1 MNLFRRLGAGAALLA
16 LCSCVYI
23 PQEDYEKFY
32 REDVDRASG
41 FDTLKMYAK
50 DVGYDFMD
58 IWTFNASLGKSGP
71 VGPWS
76 GNLGFPWNTWLPVSW
91 ASSVVPMQFSVH
103 ATKYAELGFG
113 TFSGYKAGML
123 GRAVGSWREQS
134 SKSGFSVFPVMNY
147 SIDTCRIP
155 YCGNKWMEERYAD
168 MHGYN
173 IEIDNN
179 RHWADLA
186 ISWNIIG
193 FGLEVGV
200 SPFEALDFVT
210 GGLSNYPNF
219 LDYGPGD
226 MPWDIGVDLA
236 DDDTRVSIYDDKID
250 RYRSNKYSAWPTI
263 WPTTYGEHEQLEGD
277 EWPEPYRGPE
287 TGSFGGAYGGTAN
300 R

>member
-1 MNLFRRLGAGAALLA
+1 MNLIRRLGAGAALIA
-16 LCSCVYI
+16 LSSCVYI
-23 PQEDYEKFY
+23 PAEDYDKFY
-32 REDVDRASG
+32 REDVDHASG
-41 FDTLKMYAK
+41 LETLKMYGK

-58 IWTFNASLGKSGP
+58 IWTANASLGKSGP
-71 VGPWS
+71 VGPWN
-76 GNLGFPWNTWLPVSW
+76 GNLAGIPFGGWSML
-91 ASSVVPMQFSVH
+91 VPFQFSVH

-134 SKSGFSVFPVMNY
+134 SKGGFSVAPVMNY

-173 IEIDNN
+173 IDIDNN
-179 RHWADLA
+179 RHFLDFA
-186 ISWNIIG
+186 ISANVIG
-193 FGLEVGV
+193 FGLEFGV

-210 GGLSNYPNF
+210 GMLSNYPNF
-219 LDYGPGD
+219 LDYGHGD
-226 MPWDIGVDLA
+226 MPWDIGIDLA

-250 RYRSNKYSAWPTI
+250 RYRSSKYSAWPTI
-263 WPTTYGEHEQLEGD
+263 WPTTFGEHEQLEGD

-287 TGSFGGAYGGTAN
+287 TGSVGGAYGGTWQ